1 MCRNLVTHKVEWT
14 RDVLEKAQNI
24 LTLSLCQLIRF
35 TIHTQTMTHKGPWDE
50 ITWNTSIQLCLA
62 PLQSRVC
69 EPFFPS
75 CSSHRLHIPGTV
87 RAVYCSCVQL
97 HCLLHT
103 YNCVLIIAVLQDTYC
118 SRPFPSLLLVI
129 CSFLVSFY
137 RVLNCTVR
145 IFYLSKKQKG

>member
-24 LTLSLCQLIRF
+24 LTPSLCQLIRF

-87 RAVYCSCVQL
+87 RAVTAPVCSYTAYFIHITV
-97 HCLLHT
+97 
-103 YNCVLIIAVLQDTYC
+103 
-118 SRPFPSLLLVI
+118 SLLSLSYRTLTVLGL
-129 CSFLVSFY
+129 SPLFFLLYAPFW
-137 RVLNCTVR
+137 C
-145 IFYLSKKQKG
+145 LSILF